1 MNKTNDQLKRYLE
14 AANKIFPISGMQRH
28 SITLTENE
36 VTLTLFIEE
45 LNEFWPVRTIDDE
58 EWGSIEKTLVD
69 VKTEGYARHK
79 FQKEW
84 KDFQTI
90 VDKLENFD
98 WNKINTIPV
107 EFVKALQE
115 ARRGLN
121 AQTKRLKSIEF
132 TKEGEPLLIEDK
144 LIEKYL
150 FTGMLL
156 TDFIDNDFWKEG
168 FVDEDD
174 VEKKHDVAAE
184 RLGEPT

>member
-14 AANKIFPISGMQRH
+14 AANKIFPISGPQYH
-28 SITLTENE
+28 SVNLTESGI
-36 VTLTLFIEE
+36 TLTLFIEE
-45 LNEFWPVRTIDDE
+45 LNEFWPVQTIDDE
-58 EWGSIEKTLVD
+58 EWESIEKTLVD

-90 VDKLENFD
+90 IDKLENFD

-115 ARRGLN
+115 ARRGFN

-150 FTGMLL
+150 FTDTLL
-156 TDFIDNDFWKEG
+156 TDFIDNDVYKVGFYDDGLSEESKE
-168 FVDEDD
+168 DETDS
-174 VEKKHDVAAE
+174 
-184 RLGEPT
+184 